1 MGFDPLTVERGRLLH
16 VHFRFLIR
24 MAPSPCK
31 SAWKRDRIAQDLA
44 RTPAS
49 FKTHFLHLVLG
60 EAIMIFVFTIVFA
73 SGAGAGEDDTGND
86 CFEP

>member
-1 MGFDPLTVERGRLLH
+1 M
-16 VHFRFLIR
+16 
-24 MAPSPCK
+24 
-31 SAWKRDRIAQDLA
+31 AQDLA

-49 FKTHFLHLVLG
+49 FKNHFLRLVLG